1 MRNGIGCPAAVS
13 TGESL
18 RACSAEQNRLMTNAP
33 DFETLVATRRSIRG
47 YKPDP
52 IPQELMAEIIEIAK
66 RAPSSMNTQ
75 PWNFHA
81 VTGAP
86 LELIREGNTERMMAG
101 AAVDREIKMADHGY
115 QGVHRDRQVEI
126 AIQLFEA
133 MGIERDDK
141 ARRQDWVMRGFR
153 QFDAPVSV
161 VVTIDRELA
170 DDTVAHFDCGAA
182 TYGLV
187 LAATSKGLGC
197 VINGQ
202 GIMQSSVV
210 REHANIPE
218 DEVIMTCVAMGYPN
232 TDFVA
237 NDVVSRRAPNED
249 VVNFVGF
256 DD

>member
-1 MRNGIGCPAAVS
+1 M
-13 TGESL
+13 
-18 RACSAEQNRLMTNAP
+18 
-33 DFETLVATRRSIRG
+33 DFEELIASRRSTRG
-47 YKPDP
+47 YKREPVSR
-52 IPQELMAEIIEIAK
+52 ELMEEIVSIAK

-75 PWNFHA
+75 PWNFH
-81 VTGAP
+81 VITGAP
-86 LELIREGNTERMMAG
+86 LELIREGNTERMLAG
-101 AAVDREIKMADHGY
+101 AKVDREIKLSDHGY
-115 QGVHRDRQVEI
+115 QGIHRERQVEI

-141 ARRQDWVMRGFR
+141 ERRQDWVMRGFR

-161 VVTIDRELA
+161 VVTLDAELA
-170 DDTVAHFDCGAA
+170 EDTVGHFDCGAA

-218 DEVIMTCVAMGYPN
+218 DEVIMTCVAMGWP
-232 TDFVA
+232 DEEFVA
-237 NDVVSRRAPNED
+237 NDVVSRRASNED
-249 VVNFVGF
+249 TASFVGF
-256 DD
+256 DE

>member
-1 MRNGIGCPAAVS
+1 M
-13 TGESL
+13 
-18 RACSAEQNRLMTNAP
+18 
-33 DFETLVATRRSIRG
+33 DFETLVADRRSIRG
-47 YKPDP
+47 YKNEPVP
-52 IPQELMAEIIEIAK
+52 RSVMEEIIEIAK

-75 PWNFHA
+75 PWHFHA
-81 VTGAP
+81 VTGEP
-86 LELIREGNTERMMAG
+86 LELIRKGNTERMIAG
-101 AAVDREIKMADHGY
+101 IPPEREIKTADHGY
-115 QGVHRDRQVEI
+115 QGVHRERQIGI
-126 AIQLFEA
+126 AVQLFEA

-141 ARRQDWVMRGFR
+141 ERRTDWVMRGFR

-161 VVTIDRELA
+161 VVTIDKDLA
-170 DDTVAHFDCGAA
+170 TDTVGHFDVGAA

-202 GIMQSSVV
+202 GIMQSAVV

-218 DEVIMTCVAMGYPN
+218 DQVIMTCVAMGYPDP
-232 TDFVA
+232 DFVA
-237 NDVVSRRAPNED
+237 NDVVSTRKPSDE

>member
-1 MRNGIGCPAAVS
+1 MIGV
-13 TGESL
+13 
-18 RACSAEQNRLMTNAP
+18 
-33 DFETLVATRRSIRG
+33 DYETLVASRRSIRG

-52 IPQELMAEIIEIAK
+52 VPKALLTEIVELAK

-75 PWNFHA
+75 PWNFH
-81 VTGAP
+81 VLTGAP
-86 LELIREGNTERMMAG
+86 LELVREGNTERMLAG
-101 AAVDREIKMADHGY
+101 AAVDREIKMSGHGY

-126 AIQLFEA
+126 AVQLFEA
-133 MGIERDDK
+133 MGIERHD
-141 ARRQDWVMRGFR
+141 AERRQDWVMRGFR

-161 VVTIDRELA
+161 VVTIDAELA
-170 DDTVAHFDCGAA
+170 DDTIAHFDCGAA

-218 DEVIMTCVAMGYPN
+218 DQVIMTCVAMGWPDE
-232 TDFVA
+232 DFVA
-237 NDVVSRRAPNED
+237 NDVVSRRAGNDD

>member
-1 MRNGIGCPAAVS
+1 MTDSDTS
-13 TGESL
+13 TGKI
-18 RACSAEQNRLMTNAP
+18 
-33 DFETLVATRRSIRG
+33 DFETLVAQRRSTRG
-47 YKPDP
+47 YKKDP
-52 IPQELMAEIIEIAK
+52 VPRALMEEIIEIAK

-75 PWNFHA
+75 PWHFHA

-101 AAVDREIKMADHGY
+101 AKVDREIKMSDHGY

-126 AIQLFEA
+126 AVQLFEA
-133 MGIERDDK
+133 MGIERHDK
-141 ARRQDWVMRGFR
+141 ERRQDWVMRGFR

-161 VVTIDRELA
+161 VVTMDQELA
-170 DDTVAHFDCGAA
+170 DDTVAHFDVGAA

-218 DEVIMTCVAMGYPN
+218 DQVIMTCVAMGYPDP
-232 TDFVA
+232 DFVA
-237 NDVVSRRAPNED
+237 NHVVSRRSPNED

-256 DD
+256 DE